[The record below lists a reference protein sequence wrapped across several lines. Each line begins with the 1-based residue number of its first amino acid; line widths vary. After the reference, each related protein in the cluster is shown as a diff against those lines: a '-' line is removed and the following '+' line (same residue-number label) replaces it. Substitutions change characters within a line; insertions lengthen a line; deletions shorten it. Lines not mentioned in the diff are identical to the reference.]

1 MDLARFAAP
10 FFVVAPFFLVGV
22 PFSLVMYPD

>member
-10 FFVVAPFFLVGV
+10 FFIVAPFFLVGV
-22 PFSLVMYPD
+22 PFSLVMYP